1 MSILVQLWGRMN
13 IDKKYFQTDTV
24 YKNIGTNHQEG
35 QIGCGFIHTV
45 AKEDI
50 KQKVNLGYYGAF
62 LVLHG
67 EATYVGENGKKFTL
81 KQGCFVQRIPGVPH
95 TTIVH
100 PRQDW
105 LEFFVVLGAETYET
119 MKHIGIVDSRPVIS
133 LELDEMLFGKCV
145 YLLNKMKQSQ
155 DSENLFLYVSVLKFV
170 LFAYYSGEH
179 RSLGMEEEKDYKKIV
194 QAGKILCEDPA
205 RPVTGQMAAD
215 RLHIGY
221 ESFRKKFKNIYHI
234 SPNAYQLNY
243 RINYAKTL
251 LSDEQ
256 KTLEEIA
263 VLCGFSDGFAFSKAF
278 KKRCGI
284 SPEQFRKSI

>member
-1 MSILVQLWGRMN
+1 MH

-45 AKEDI
+45 LQEDAKQEA
-50 KQKVNLGYYGAF
+50 NLGHYGAF

-67 EATYVGENGKKFTL
+67 EGTYVGESGEKFPL
-81 KQGCFVQRIPGVPH
+81 KQGCFVQRLPGIAH

-100 PRQDW
+100 PEQDW
-105 LEFFVVLGAETYET
+105 LEFFVVFGTETYET
-119 MKHIGIVDSRPVIS
+119 LKNIGIVDSRPV
-133 LELDEMLFGKCV
+133 LYPEMNDMLLGKCV

-155 DSENLFLYVSVLKFV
+155 DSENLFLYVSVLKFL
-170 LFAYYSGEH
+170 LFIYFSENH
-179 RSLGMEEEKDYKKIV
+179 SNFEKENEKDYQKIKL
-194 QAGKILCEDPA
+194 AGKMLCEDPKKH
-205 RPVTGQMAAD
+205 VTGQIVAD
-215 RLHIGY
+215 KLHIGY
-221 ESFRKKFKNIYHI
+221 ENFRKKFKTLYHV

-251 LSDEQ
+251 LNDKK

-263 VLCGFSDGFAFSKAF
+263 EICGFSDAFAFSKAF

-284 SPEQFRKSI
+284 SPDQFRKSI

>member
-1 MSILVQLWGRMN
+1 MYCMERGLM
-13 IDKKYFQTDTV
+13 
-24 YKNIGTNHQEG
+24 
-35 QIGCGFIHTV
+35 
-45 AKEDI
+45 
-50 KQKVNLGYYGAF
+50 LGKMEKRFRLSRDALYSAF
-62 LVLHG
+62 R
-67 EATYVGENGKKFTL
+67 EFCIRQSFTRVRTGWNFL
-81 KQGCFVQRIPGVPH
+81 
-95 TTIVH
+95 
-100 PRQDW
+100 
-105 LEFFVVLGAETYET
+105 
-119 MKHIGIVDSRPVIS
+119 
-133 LELDEMLFGKCV
+133 
-145 YLLNKMKQSQ
+145 
-155 DSENLFLYVSVLKFV
+155 LFLYVSVLKYILFV
-170 LFAYYSGEH
+170 YYSGEH
-179 RSLGMEEEKDYKKIV
+179 RRLGMEKEKDYKKIV

-205 RPVTGQMAAD
+205 QPITGQIVAD
-215 RLHIGY
+215 RLHMGY